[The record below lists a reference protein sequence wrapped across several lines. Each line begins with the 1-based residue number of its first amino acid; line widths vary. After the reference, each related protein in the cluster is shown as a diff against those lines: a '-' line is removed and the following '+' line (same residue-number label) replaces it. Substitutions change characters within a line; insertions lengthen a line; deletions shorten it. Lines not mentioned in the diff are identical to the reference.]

1 MPPVAMP
8 AGSFLETLRK
18 RYNAAKYVADLWIP
32 IMQASFFYAVPFRN
46 RYYLPGKEFQGT
58 IQNTRVYDTTA
69 VEGVKTF
76 VSKIHDTMT
85 PPQVQWGFLEV
96 DDTMVDDP
104 SEENNMALLEEAQLR
119 LDAYMRRL
127 FTYIHASNF
136 DVVINE
142 CYFDLSIGTSAL
154 VINQHT
160 DDQPFLCTSIPMD
173 KLAIEEAVNGNIES
187 WFRTWQNLK
196 IAELHTRWP
205 GITISPNLQQMIAAD
220 PDAVVRN
227 IYEGVAYFVN
237 GNPLEINNILDTM
250 EQKDTKVKRYC
261 YAVWADNDLLYV
273 QWLESSPGI
282 VWRFQKT
289 NNETW
294 GRGPVMEALPT
305 IISLNEMA
313 RIELASANLN
323 TFRPYMGFSDAVFNP
338 HTFKLQPFSIIPIAP
353 IGSNGQV
360 PLIPLPNSADPNF
373 AQMTM
378 ADLRMQI
385 KALLF
390 AEQPQDSRSVQPQ
403 TAYELSL
410 KQQTLAE
417 KIGPL
422 FSRMQQ
428 EFLWPVIKRFA
439 YILNNM
445 GLLPYPKVG
454 DTPIVFKYKSPL
466 ALAKGRADVERF
478 TQWIQLM
485 QGIMGPDESKI
496 YINPKTTPYMLAE
509 SLQVDERYINKPK
522 DVERIMQ
529 AVQNE
534 QSMMRLAN
542 STAMTPEQPANP
554 SQAPIAPPA

>member
-1 MPPVAMP
+1 MDTTQGMPPVAMP
-8 AGSFLETLRK
+8 AGSMLEMLRK

-32 IMQASFFYAVPFRN
+32 IMQAAFFYAVPFRN

-58 IQNTRVYDTTA
+58 SQNTRVYDTTA
-69 VEGVKTF
+69 VEAVTIF
-76 VSKIHDTMT
+76 VSKLHDTMT

-96 DDTMVDDP
+96 DDSMVDDP
-104 SEENNMALLEEAQLR
+104 ENEEDLKLIQEAQLI

-127 FTYIHASNF
+127 FTFIHASNF

-142 CYFDLSIGTSAL
+142 CYYDLSIGTSAL

-160 DDQPFLCTSIPMD
+160 DEQPFLCTSIPMD

-205 GITISPNLQQMIAAD
+205 GINITPNLLAMLAGD
-220 PDAVVRN
+220 PDAKVRN
-227 IYEGVAYFVN
+227 VYEGVAYFVN
-237 GNPLEINNILDTM
+237 QP
-250 EQKDTKVKRYC
+250 KKYC
-261 YAVWADNDLLYV
+261 YAVWADNDLLYT
-273 QWLESSPGI
+273 QWLESNPGI
-282 VWRFQKT
+282 VWRFKKT

-313 RIELASANLN
+313 RVELASANLN

-338 HTFKLQPFSIIPIAP
+338 HTFQLQPFTIIPIAP
-353 IGSNGQV
+353 IGTGGQV

-385 KALLF
+385 KSLLF

-403 TAYELSL
+403 TTYELSI
-410 KQQTLAE
+410 KQQSLAE

-422 FSRMQQ
+422 FSRLQQ
-428 EFLWPVIKRFA
+428 EFLWPAIKRFA
-439 YILNNM
+439 YILHNM
-445 GLLPYPKVG
+445 GKLPYPDVG
-454 DTPIVFKYKSPL
+454 GVPIIFKYKSPL
-466 ALAKGRADVERF
+466 AKAKGRADVEVF
-478 TQWIQLM
+478 TQWVQLM
-485 QGIMGPDESKI
+485 QGVMGPEMTQL

-509 SLQVDERYINKPK
+509 MLQMDERFLNKP
-522 DVERIMQ
+522 E
-529 AVQNE
+529 AVQRVAQQMQDK
-534 QSMMRLAN
+534 QSQMELAQSSGMM
-542 STAMTPEQPANP
+542 PEQPQNP
-554 SQAPIAPPA
+554 AQAPIAPPA

>member
-1 MPPVAMP
+1 MDTTQGMP
-8 AGSFLETLRK
+8 AVPMPGGSLLEILRK

-58 IQNTRVYDTTA
+58 MQNNRVYDTTA

-76 VSKIHDTMT
+76 VSKLHDTMT

-96 DDTMVDDP
+96 DDAMVDDP
-104 SEENNMALLEEAQLR
+104 SNEGNLELLEEAQLV
-119 LDAYMRRL
+119 LNAYMRRL
-127 FTYIHASNF
+127 FTFIHASNF

-160 DDQPFLCTSIPMD
+160 DDLPFLCTSIPMD

-205 GITISPNLQQMIAAD
+205 GIIITPNLQMLLASDAD
-220 PDAVVRN
+220 AKIRN
-227 IYEGVAYFVN
+227 VYEGVAYFVN
-237 GNPLEINNILDTM
+237 QP
-250 EQKDTKVKRYC
+250 KKYC

-273 QWLESSPGI
+273 QWLDSNPGI
-282 VWRFQKT
+282 VWRWQKT

-294 GRGPVMEALPT
+294 GRGPVMEALPS
-305 IISLNEMA
+305 IISLNEIA

-323 TFRPYMGFSDAVFNP
+323 TFRPFMGFSDAVFNP
-338 HTFKLQPFSIIPIAP
+338 HTFKLQPFTIIPIAP
-353 IGSNGQV
+353 IGTNGQV

-439 YILNNM
+439 FILNKM
-445 GLLPYPKVG
+445 GILPYPNVG
-454 DTPIVFKYKSPL
+454 NIPIVFKYKSPL
-466 ALAKGRADVERF
+466 ALAQGMAEVEKF
-478 TQWIQLM
+478 TKYVQLL
-485 QGIMGPDESKI
+485 QGVMGPDAAQL
-496 YINPKTTPYMLAE
+496 YLNPKTTPYILAE
-509 SLQVDERYINKPK
+509 YLQIDERFLNKPD
-522 DVERIMQ
+522 DVKRVMQ
-529 AVQNE
+529 QVQN
-534 QSMMRLAN
+534 QY
-542 STAMTPEQPANP
+542 
-554 SQAPIAPPA
+554 SQAQAQQQQAQAQGLQPPAQGQPLVTPQIGTNA

>member
-1 MPPVAMP
+1 MDTTQGMPPVPMP
-8 AGSFLETLRK
+8 GGSMLEILRK

-32 IMQASFFYAVPFRN
+32 IMQAAFFYAVPFRN

-69 VEGVKTF
+69 VEAVTVF
-76 VSKIHDTMT
+76 VSKLHDTMT
-85 PPQVQWGFLEV
+85 PPQVQWGYLEV
-96 DDTMVDDP
+96 DDAMVDNP
-104 SEENNMALLEEAQLR
+104 SDENNLQVLQDAQLV

-127 FTYIHASNF
+127 FTFIHASNF

-142 CYFDLSIGTSAL
+142 CFYDLSIGTSAL

-196 IAELHTRWP
+196 IMELHTRWP
-205 GITISPNLQQMIAAD
+205 GIILTDNLLQMIAAD
-220 PDAVVRN
+220 ADAVVRN
-227 IYEGVAYFVN
+227 VYEGVAYFVN
-237 GNPLEINNILDTM
+237 QP
-250 EQKDTKVKRYC
+250 KPYC
-261 YAVWADNDLLYV
+261 YAVWADNDLLFV
-273 QWLESSPGI
+273 QWLESNPGI
-282 VWRFQKT
+282 VWRFKKT

-313 RIELASANLN
+313 RVELASANLN

-338 HTFKLQPFSIIPIAP
+338 HTFRLEPFTIIPIAP

-403 TAYELSL
+403 TTYELSI
-410 KQQTLAE
+410 KQQSLAE

-439 YILNNM
+439 YILHTM
-445 GLLPYPKVG
+445 GKLPYPNVG
-454 DTPIVFKYKSPL
+454 GVPIVFKYKSPL
-466 ALAKGRADVERF
+466 AKAKGRADVESF
-478 TQWIQLM
+478 TQWVQLM
-485 QGIMGPDESKI
+485 QGVMGPDATQI

-509 SLQVDERYINKPK
+509 MMQIDERFLNKPE
-522 DVERIMQ
+522 DVQRIMQ
-529 AVQNE
+529 QVQDQHSQQQMMA
-534 QSMMRLAN
+534 QSQGMAPQQ
-542 STAMTPEQPANP
+542 PENP
-554 SQAPIAPPA
+554 VQSPIAPPA

>member
-1 MPPVAMP
+1 MDTTQGMPPVAMP
-8 AGSFLETLRK
+8 AGSLLETLRK
-18 RYNAAKYVADLWIP
+18 RYNSAKYVADLWIP
-32 IMQASFFYAVPFRN
+32 IMQASFFYAIPFRN

-58 IQNTRVYDTTA
+58 TQNTRVYDTTA

-76 VSKIHDTMT
+76 VSKLHDTMT
-85 PPQVQWGFLEV
+85 PPQVQWGYLEV
-96 DDTMVDDP
+96 DSSMVDDP
-104 SEENNMALLEEAQLR
+104 SSEDNIELLEEAQMT

-127 FTYIHASNF
+127 FSFIHASNF
-136 DVVINE
+136 DVAINE

-160 DDQPFLCTSIPMD
+160 DEQPFLCTSIPMD

-196 IAELHTRWP
+196 ICELHTRWP
-205 GITISPNLQQMIAAD
+205 GITITNNLQQLIAAD
-220 PDAVVRN
+220 PDAVIKNV
-227 IYEGVAYFVN
+227 YEGVAYFVN
-237 GNPLEINNILDTM
+237 QE
-250 EQKDTKVKRYC
+250 KKYC
-261 YAVWADNDLLYV
+261 YSVWADNDLLYT
-273 QWLESSPGI
+273 QWLDSNPGI
-282 VWRFQKT
+282 IWRFQKT

-294 GRGPVMEALPT
+294 GRGPVMEALPS

-313 RIELASANLN
+313 RVELASANLN
-323 TFRPYMGFSDAVFNP
+323 TFRPYMAFSDAVFNP
-338 HTFKLQPFSIIPIAP
+338 HTFRLEPFTIIPIAS
-353 IGSNGQV
+353 IGAGGQV
-360 PLIPLPNSADPNF
+360 PLIPLPNSSDPNF

-385 KALLF
+385 KSLLF

-439 YILNNM
+439 HILNSM
-445 GLLPYPKVG
+445 GKLPYPNIG
-454 DTPIVFKYKSPL
+454 GLPIIFKYKSPL

-478 TQWIQLM
+478 TQWVQLM
-485 QGIMGPDESKI
+485 QGIMGPDATQL
-496 YINPKTTPYMLAE
+496 YINSKTSPYMLAE
-509 SLQVDERYINKPK
+509 MMQVDERFLNKPDAVK
-522 DVERIMQ
+522 KVMQ
-529 AVQNE
+529 QVQDQHNE
-534 QSMMRLAN
+534 MLLAN
-542 STAMTPEQPANP
+542 SSGMMPEQPMNP
-554 SQAPIAPPA
+554 SQQPIISTQ

>member
-1 MPPVAMP
+1 MDTTQGMPPVAMP
-8 AGSFLETLRK
+8 AGSLLETLRK
-18 RYNAAKYVADLWIP
+18 RYNSAKYVADLWIP

-76 VSKIHDTMT
+76 VSKLHDTMT
-85 PPQVQWGFLEV
+85 PPGVQWGFLEV
-96 DDTMVDDP
+96 DDSMVDDP
-104 SEENNMALLEEAQLR
+104 SEENNLALLEEAQMV

-127 FTYIHASNF
+127 FVYIHASNF

-196 IAELHTRWP
+196 IVELHTRWP
-205 GITISPNLQQMIAAD
+205 GIILSPNLLQLIAAD
-220 PDAVVRN
+220 PDATIRN
-227 IYEGVAYFVN
+227 VYEGVAYFCN
-237 GNPLEINNILDTM
+237 QP
-250 EQKDTKVKRYC
+250 KKYC

-273 QWLESSPGI
+273 QWLDSSPGI

-294 GRGPVMEALPT
+294 GRGPVMEALPS

-313 RIELASANLN
+313 RVELASANLN

-338 HTFKLQPFSIIPIAP
+338 HTFKLQPFTIIPIAP
-353 IGSNGQV
+353 IGSQGQV

-439 YILNNM
+439 YILNTM
-445 GLLPYPKVG
+445 GILPYPDVG
-454 DTPIVFKYKSPL
+454 GVPIKFKYKSPL

-478 TQWIQLM
+478 TQFVQLM
-485 QGIMGPDESKI
+485 QGIMGPDATQL

-509 SLQVDERYINKPK
+509 MMQVDERFLNKP
-522 DVERIMQ
+522 D
-529 AVQNE
+529 AVKKVAQQLQDKQNMME
-534 QSMMRLAN
+534 LAQSQGMM
-542 STAMTPEQPANP
+542 PEQPANP
-554 SQAPIAPPA
+554 SQTPIAPPAQ

>member
-1 MPPVAMP
+1 MDTTQGMPPVPMP
-8 AGSFLETLRK
+8 GNSFLEILRK
-18 RYNAAKYVADLWIP
+18 RYNSAKYVADLWIP
-32 IMQASFFYAVPFRN
+32 IMQACFFYAVPFRN

-58 IQNTRVYDTTA
+58 TQNTRVYDTTA
-69 VEGVKTF
+69 VECVKTF
-76 VSKIHDTMT
+76 VSRLHDTMT
-85 PPQVQWGFLEV
+85 PPQIQWGFLEV
-96 DDTMVDDP
+96 DVAMVDDP
-104 SEENNMALLEEAQLR
+104 GEENNLQMIEEAQMTLN
-119 LDAYMRRL
+119 AYMRHL
-127 FTYIHASNF
+127 FTYVHNSNF
-136 DVVINE
+136 DTVINE

-154 VINQHT
+154 VINQYT

-173 KLAIEEAVNGNIES
+173 KLAIEEAVNGNVES

-196 IAELHTRWP
+196 IVELHTRWP
-205 GITISPNLQQMIAAD
+205 GIILSPNLLSMISAD
-220 PDAVVRN
+220 PDAVIKNV
-227 IYEGVAYFVN
+227 YEGVAYFVN
-237 GNPLEINNILDTM
+237 QP
-250 EQKDTKVKRYC
+250 KRYC
-261 YAVWADNDLLYV
+261 YAVWAEDDLLYT

-294 GRGPVMEALPT
+294 GRGPVMEALPS

-313 RIELASANLN
+313 RVELASANLN
-323 TFRPYMGFSDAVFNP
+323 TFRPYMAFSDAVFNP
-338 HTFKLQPFSIIPIAP
+338 HTFQLQPFSIIPIAP
-353 IGSNGQV
+353 IGSQGQV

-403 TAYELSL
+403 TAYELSI

-422 FSRMQQ
+422 FSRLQQ

-439 YILNNM
+439 FILNSM

-454 DTPIVFKYKSPL
+454 NIPIKFKYKSPL
-466 ALAKGRADVERF
+466 ALAKGRGDVERF
-478 TQWIQLM
+478 TQYAQILQGLMGQEATQL
-485 QGIMGPDESKI
+485 

-509 SLQVDERYINKPK
+509 ALQIDERYLNKPK
-522 DVERIMQ
+522 DVERVAQQVMNQHNEEKAAAANNPEAQQQPEPI
-529 AVQNE
+529 VQNP
-534 QSMMRLAN
+534 Q
-542 STAMTPEQPANP
+542 
-554 SQAPIAPPA
+554 

>member
-1 MPPVAMP
+1 MDTTQGMPPVPMP
-8 AGSFLETLRK
+8 AGSLIEILRK

-76 VSKIHDTMT
+76 VSKLHDTMT

-104 SEENNMALLEEAQLR
+104 GDENNIALLEEAQMV

-173 KLAIEEAVNGNIES
+173 KLAIEEAVNGNVES

-196 IAELHTRWP
+196 IMELNTRWP
-205 GITISPNLQQMIAAD
+205 GIQLSPDLVQMISAD
-220 PDAVVRN
+220 ADAVIRN
-227 IYEGVAYFVN
+227 VYEGVAYFAN
-237 GNPLEINNILDTM
+237 QPKNYL
-250 EQKDTKVKRYC
+250 
-261 YAVWADNDLLYV
+261 YAVWHDNSILYS
-273 QWLESSPGI
+273 QWLDSNPGV

-294 GRGPVMEALPT
+294 GRGPVMEALPS

-313 RIELASANLN
+313 RVELASANLN

-338 HTFKLQPFSIIPIAP
+338 HTFRLEPFTIIPIAP
-353 IGSNGQV
+353 IGTGGQV
-360 PLIPLPNSADPNF
+360 PLIPLPNSSDPNF

-385 KALLF
+385 KALLY

-439 YILNNM
+439 HILHTM
-445 GLLPYPKVG
+445 GKLPYPNVG
-454 DTPIVFKYKSPL
+454 GIPIIFKYQSPL

-478 TQWIQLM
+478 TQFVQLM
-485 QGIMGPDESKI
+485 QGVMGPDATQL
-496 YINPKTTPYMLAE
+496 YINPKTTPYMLAQM
-509 SLQVDERYINKPK
+509 LQVDERFLNKPD
-522 DVERIMQ
+522 DVKRVMQ
-529 AVQNE
+529 QVQNQHSE
-534 QSMMRLAN
+534 MQLAQSQGMM
-542 STAMTPEQPANP
+542 PEQPENP
-554 SQAPIAPPA
+554 SQTAIAPPQ

>member
-1 MPPVAMP
+1 MDTTQGMPPLPMP
-8 AGSFLETLRK
+8 DGSLLEVLRK
-18 RYNAAKYVADLWIP
+18 RYNSAKYVADLWIP
-32 IMQASFFYAVPFRN
+32 IMQAAFFYAVPFRN

-58 IQNTRVYDTTA
+58 TQNTRVYDTTA
-69 VEGVKTF
+69 VEGVTTF
-76 VSKIHDTMT
+76 VSKLHGTMT
-85 PPQVQWGFLEV
+85 PPQVQWGYLEV
-96 DDTMVDDP
+96 DDSIVDDP
-104 SEENNMALLEEAQLR
+104 TSDENLAIIEEAQLI
-119 LDAYMRRL
+119 LNAYMRQL

-142 CYFDLSIGTSAL
+142 CYYDLSIGTSAL

-205 GITISPNLQQMIAAD
+205 GITMTLNLQQLLAGD
-220 PDAVVRN
+220 PDAKIRN
-227 IYEGVAYFVN
+227 IYEGVAYFPN
-237 GNPLEINNILDTM
+237 QP
-250 EQKDTKVKRYC
+250 KKYC
-261 YAVWADNDLLYV
+261 YAVWADNDLLYT
-273 QWLESSPGI
+273 QWLESNPGI
-282 VWRFQKT
+282 VWRFKKT

-313 RIELASANLN
+313 RVELASANLN

-338 HTFKLQPFSIIPIAP
+338 HTFRLEPFTIIPIAP
-353 IGSNGQV
+353 IGTNGQV

-385 KALLF
+385 KTLLF
-390 AEQPQDSRSVQPQ
+390 ADQPEDSLSVQPKS
-403 TAYELSL
+403 TYELSI
-410 KQQTLAE
+410 KQQSLAE

-439 YILNNM
+439 YILHSM
-445 GLLPYPKVG
+445 GKLPYPNVG
-454 DTPIVFKYKSPL
+454 GVPIIFRYKSPL
-466 ALAKGRADVERF
+466 AKVKGRADVESF
-478 TQWIQLM
+478 TQYVQLM
-485 QGIMGPDESKI
+485 QGIMGPEATQL

-509 SLQVDERYINKPK
+509 MLQIDERFLNKPE
-522 DVERIMQ
+522 DVKRVMQ
-529 AVQNE
+529 QVQDE
-534 QSMMRLAN
+534 HSQMKLAQSAGMM
-542 STAMTPEQPANP
+542 PEQPENP
-554 SQAPIAPPA
+554 AQSPIAPAVE

>member
-1 MPPVAMP
+1 MDTTQGMPPVPMP
-8 AGSFLETLRK
+8 AGSMLEILRK

-69 VEGVKTF
+69 VEGVSVF
-76 VSKIHDTMT
+76 VSKLHDTMT
-85 PPQVQWGFLEV
+85 PPQVQWGYLEV
-96 DDTMVDDP
+96 DDSMVDDP
-104 SEENNMALLEEAQLR
+104 SNEENLQYLQDAQLT
-119 LDAYMRRL
+119 LDAYMRKL
-127 FTYIHASNF
+127 FTFIHASNF

-142 CYFDLSIGTSAL
+142 CYYDLAIGTSAL

-160 DDQPFLCTSIPMD
+160 DDEPFLCTSIPMD

-205 GITISPNLQQMIAAD
+205 GIIITPSLQQMLAAD
-220 PDAVVRN
+220 ADAVIRN
-227 IYEGVAYFVN
+227 VYEGVAYFCHQ
-237 GNPLEINNILDTM
+237 P
-250 EQKDTKVKRYC
+250 KKYC
-261 YAVWADNDLLYV
+261 YAVWVDNDLLYT
-273 QWLESSPGI
+273 QWLESNPGI
-282 VWRFQKT
+282 VWRFKKT

-313 RIELASANLN
+313 RVELASANLN
-323 TFRPYMGFSDAVFNP
+323 TFRPFMGFSDAIFNP
-338 HTFKLQPFSIIPIAP
+338 HTFKLEPFTIIPIAP
-353 IGSNGQV
+353 IGTNGQV

-385 KALLF
+385 KSLLF

-403 TAYELSL
+403 TTYELSI
-410 KQQTLAE
+410 KQQSLAE

-439 YILNNM
+439 FILHKM
-445 GLLPYPKVG
+445 GKLPYPDVG
-454 DTPIVFKYKSPL
+454 GVPIIFKYKSPL
-466 ALAKGRADVERF
+466 AKAKGRADVEAF
-478 TQWIQLM
+478 TQYVQLM
-485 QGIMGPDESKI
+485 QGIMGPDATQL

-509 SLQVDERYINKPK
+509 MLQIDERFLNKPE
-522 DVERIMQ
+522 DVKRVMQ
-529 AVQNE
+529 QVQDK
-534 QSMMRLAN
+534 QSMMELAQ
-542 STAMTPEQPANP
+542 SSGMMPEQPQNP
-554 SQAPIAPPA
+554 AQSPIAPPV